1 MTEETPH
8 VRCLKD
14 TIGTLENLVV
24 LTTPEKLLW
33 KPAPDR
39 WSICEVLNH
48 LTDVEKLAVGF
59 RAKRV
64 LEEELPLFVDYD
76 RDARYAA
83 GAYANDD
90 GELAIENFRKT
101 RNASLAWLERMK
113 PSDWKR
119 RGMHPAVGEVELSQ
133 LLSLWAFHDLGHIRQ
148 VAELVKALSFWDGI
162 GSLQVYYSV
171 KP

>member
-1 MTEETPH
+1 MTPH
-8 VRCLKD
+8 IRCLKD
-14 TIGTLENLVV
+14 TTPTLENLVA
-24 LTTPEKLLW
+24 LTTPEKLLS

-48 LTDVEKLAVGF
+48 LTDVENLAVGH

-64 LEEELPLFVDYD
+64 VEEDLPLFVDYD

-90 GELAIENFRKT
+90 GERALESFRKA
-101 RNASLAWLERMK
+101 REASLAWLDGIQ

-119 RGMHPAVGEVELSQ
+119 RGKHPAVGEVDLTQ
-133 LLSLWAFHDLGHIRQ
+133 LMSLWAFHDLSHVRQ
-148 VAELVKALSFWDGI
+148 VTELVKALSFWDGI

-171 KP
+171 RP

>member
-1 MTEETPH
+1 VTNVTPH
-8 VRCLKD
+8 IRCLKD
-14 TIGTLENLVV
+14 TPTALENLAA
-24 LTTPEKLLW
+24 LTTPEKLLF

-48 LTDVEKLAVGF
+48 LTDVENLAVGL

-64 LEEELPLFVDYD
+64 VEEDLPLFVDYD

-90 GELAIENFRKT
+90 GERALEKFREA
-101 RNASLAWLERMK
+101 RRASFAWLEKLK

-119 RGMHPAVGEVELSQ
+119 KGKHPAVGDVDLTQ
-133 LLSLWAFHDLGHIRQ
+133 LLSLWAFHDLSHLRQ
-148 VAELVKALSFWDGI
+148 VTELVKAVSFWDGI
-162 GSLQVYYSV
+162 GSLSVYYSV
-171 KP
+171 RP

>member
-1 MTEETPH
+1 MTPH

-14 TIGTLENLVV
+14 TTPALENLVA
-24 LTTPEKLLW
+24 LATPEKLLW
-33 KPAPDR
+33 KPSPDR

-48 LTDVEKLAVGF
+48 LTDVEKLAVGL

-64 LEEELPLFVDYD
+64 VEEDLPLFVDYD

-90 GELAIENFRKT
+90 GLLALENFRKA
-101 RNASLAWLERMK
+101 RKASLAWLEKMK

-119 RGMHPAVGEVELSQ
+119 RGRHPAVGEVELSQ
-133 LLSLWAFHDLGHIRQ
+133 LLSLWSFHDLGHIRQ
-148 VAELVKALSFWDGI
+148 IAELVKAVSFWEGI

-171 KP
+171 HP

>member
-1 MTEETPH
+1 MTPH
-8 VRCLKD
+8 IRCLKD
-14 TIGTLENLVV
+14 TTAALENLVA
-24 LTTPEKLLW
+24 LTTLEKLLW
-33 KPAPDR
+33 KPSPDR

-48 LTDVEKLAVGF
+48 LTDVEKLAVGL

-64 LEEELPLFVDYD
+64 VEEDRPLFVDYD

-90 GELAIENFRKT
+90 GEVALENFRKA
-101 RNASLAWLERMK
+101 RNASLAWLERIQ

-119 RGMHPAVGEVELSQ
+119 RGMHHVVGEVELSQ

-148 VAELVKALSFWDGI
+148 VAELVKAISFWDGI

-171 KP
+171 QP